1 MHIGHQLT
9 SLKIEKEKNQH
20 LLCRVVFQS
29 NKIADNFFFR
39 ELELINVDGI
49 VKFLNT
55 WFITLKVIINSWKN
69 HPWLKNTGWKIDG
82 NFLKGRFKL
91 TSKLI
96 SSSLKVEQ
104 SSIYVLHDVIQEIDS
119 STYEVFLP
127 KELSLM

>member
-1 MHIGHQLT
+1 MLIGQQLT

-55 WFITLKVIINSWKN
+55 
-69 HPWLKNTGWKIDG
+69 
-82 NFLKGRFKL
+82 
-91 TSKLI
+91 
-96 SSSLKVEQ
+96 
-104 SSIYVLHDVIQEIDS
+104 
-119 STYEVFLP
+119 
-127 KELSLM
+127 